1 MTKLTAADASFFLTE
16 TANTPRHVGGLQIF
30 ELPPR
35 AAGKN
40 FCRSLLKEL
49 QRFNTA
55 VPPFNQRVRFNRIG
69 IPHWETDE
77 DFDIDRHLF
86 LHELPAG
93 STRNEL
99 YPLVARLHEPVMD
112 RDRPLWEFHI
122 ISGLTKRRFAI
133 YTKIHHAYAD
143 GITMTSW
150 MVASLANLPDTKLK
164 PPIWD
169 RPTKH
174 RKTKESGEFHLA
186 DEVRN
191 LLNQQLSTLK
201 SAKGV
206 AKITS
211 QLLLEKLNLTRNAIA
226 LPFMADRSTP
236 LTGHITS
243 DRQVATASVPMERVS
258 RIRKAARASLNH
270 VALSCIDDGLH
281 RYLDDLGYPMN
292 GPITIA
298 MPVSLRKKVGA
309 DSKSGNQVGLVLV
322 DLADPT
328 DDPYE
333 RLRDIGVKLRY
344 VRYQVDELPAGS
356 ILAYSIVI
364 GVSAEL
370 LQSFNLGNVVP
381 PLCHTLVSN
390 VPGPR
395 ETLYLK
401 DARLAEHYPIST
413 LAPNNRLNITLY
425 SYDQFLHFGL
435 VGTQKL
441 EELKRLGDH
450 IYQAFVDLENAV
462 LNPLNEQREKGS
474 GAAQA

>member
-1 MTKLTAADASFFLTE
+1 MTKLTAADAAFFLTE
-16 TANTPRHVGGLQIF
+16 TVNTPRHVGGLQIF

-35 AAGKN
+35 AGKN
-40 FCRSLLKEL
+40 YCRSLLKEL
-49 QRFNTA
+49 QRFDSA
-55 VPPFNQRVRFNRIG
+55 VPPFNQWVRFNRLG
-69 IPHWETDE
+69 IPHWETDQ

-86 LHELPAG
+86 LHDLPAG

-99 YPLVARLHEPVMD
+99 YPLVAGLHEPVMD

-133 YTKIHHAYAD
+133 YTKMHHAYAD

-150 MVASLANLPDTKLK
+150 MVASLANSSDAKLK
-164 PPIWD
+164 TPIWS
-169 RPTKH
+169 RPIEH
-174 RKTKESGEFHLA
+174 RKTKQSGEFHLS
-186 DEVRN
+186 DEFRN
-191 LLNQQLSTLK
+191 MLQQQLSSLK
-201 SAKGV
+201 SVKGV
-206 AKITS
+206 AKISS
-211 QLLLEKLNLTRNAIA
+211 QLVLEKLNLTRNAIA

-236 LTGHITS
+236 LTGHITP
-243 DRQVATASVPMERVS
+243 DRQVATASVPMERVN

-270 VALSCIDDGLH
+270 VALSCIDDALH
-281 RYLDDLGYPMN
+281 RYLDDLHCPMD

-298 MPVSLRKKVGA
+298 MPVSLRKKGGVKA
-309 DSKSGNQVGLVLV
+309 SSGNQVGLVLV
-322 DLADPT
+322 DLADQT

-356 ILAYSIVI
+356 ILAYSMVI

-370 LQSFNLGNVVP
+370 LQAFNLGNMVP

-401 DARLAEHYPIST
+401 GARLAEHYPIST

-425 SYDQFLHFGL
+425 SYDRFLHFGL

-441 EELKRLGDH
+441 EDLKRLGDH
-450 IYQAFVDLENAV
+450 IYQAFVDLEDAV
-462 LNPLNEQREKGS
+462 LDPLNENAKS
-474 GAAQA
+474 AFPAP